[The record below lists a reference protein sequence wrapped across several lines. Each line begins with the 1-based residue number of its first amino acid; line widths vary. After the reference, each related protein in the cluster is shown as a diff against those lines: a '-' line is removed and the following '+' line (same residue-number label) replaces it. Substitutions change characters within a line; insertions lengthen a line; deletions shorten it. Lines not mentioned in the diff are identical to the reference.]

1 LRGLFNLLAQA
12 LTAWSRQPAQG
23 MNEELAALERALRRA
38 AKDRAE
44 REAALDTL
52 RTDLEDSMAATGEAE
67 TRLEMER
74 AARQDIARR
83 LLAEQVRS
91 MCLRIEVS
99 RSRGCVGR
107 GLKGSGPGSR

>member
-1 LRGLFNLLAQA
+1 MRGLFNLLAQA

-52 RTDLEDSMAATGEAE
+52 RTDLEE
-67 TRLEMER
+67 
-74 AARQDIARR
+74 DIARR

>member
-1 LRGLFNLLAQA
+1 MRGLFNLLAQA

-23 MNEELAALERALRRA
+23 MNEELAA
-38 AKDRAE
+38 
-44 REAALDTL
+44 
-52 RTDLEDSMAATGEAE
+52 LEDSMAATGEAE